1 MKAVVLAVALG
12 GISASTGVDALA
24 AAQER
29 PHASVE
35 VPRGLKSTDVRGFHT
50 GMTLQQV
57 SARARLEPL
66 GRGEFSAVQG
76 DTKFDFGFTPLG
88 RLYRIDSF
96 QTLGS
101 FAVDYPMTA
110 RLTQQLT
117 AKFGPPD
124 QNQLPGGPAAW
135 SHYVPVVEANGTR
148 SMRQA
153 QTLSVMFQGV
163 SGGGPV
169 QLWIKLVDFPILWA
183 DQARMNSGPK
193 SAADKALRF

>member
-1 MKAVVLAVALG
+1 MKAVVFAVALG
-12 GISASTGVDALA
+12 SIYASTGGDALA

-50 GMTLQQV
+50 GMTLQEV
-57 SARARLEPL
+57 SARVRLEPL

-96 QTLGS
+96 QTLRP
-101 FAVDYPMTA
+101 FAADYAMTA

-117 AKFGPPD
+117 AKFGPPG
-124 QNQLPGGPAAW
+124 QNQLPGGPASW
-135 SHYVPVVEANGTR
+135 SYSVPVVEANGART
-148 SMRQA
+148 MRPA
-153 QTLSVMFQGV
+153 QTLSVMFQGG

-169 QLWIKLVDFPILWA
+169 QLWIKLLDFPILWA

-193 SAADKALRF
+193 AAAEQALRF